1 MLHLWRLPWHSDVGP
16 VSQKSLCMCAQSHIS
31 WNSNFLKLANINF
44 KESAS
49 VKQYHKHANEI
60 ICNKSYYWLIP
71 NHMTQISGRM
81 SFQQRVSL
89 RKPERGYNPETPCNF
104 SHHSRVISTGWHTH
118 LSYDWW
124 RLPSGE
130 AALASPC
137 WKAPSNSSLDWTIVG
152 VTLGPDSEVSVWV
165 LGTQCWG

>member
-1 MLHLWRLPWHSDVGP
+1 M
-16 VSQKSLCMCAQSHIS
+16 VSKRRYCFIGLSFFERPILDHDAKAHNFEICQIS
-31 WNSNFLKLANINF
+31 WNPVDFMWIS
-44 KESAS
+44 
-49 VKQYHKHANEI
+49 HEI
-60 ICNKSYYWLIP
+60 WQFSYD
-71 NHMTQISGRM
+71 
-81 SFQQRVSL
+81 
-89 RKPERGYNPETPCNF
+89 ERGYNPETPCNF

-165 LGTQCWG
+165 LGAQCWG